1 MAAAAGA
8 AFDVK
13 TCSRSRARFA
23 FEIRHSFYIK
33 YEYKLYLHSP
43 QSLLQWSSTRVHTNI
58 DIKRNTINNMYNYL
72 ISSRSCD
79 SVTDRSDPWDPHFNG
94 FFRAIFLYTKY
105 VLVFSDTTL
114 QVAKLNTTVHL
125 GTGWDV
131 ATGEKVALLCWNDDL
146 WCW

>member
-8 AFDVK
+8 AFDAK

-58 DIKRNTINNMYNYL
+58 DIKRNIINNMYNYL
-72 ISSRSCD
+72 ISSRSFD
-79 SVTDRSDPWDPHFNG
+79 SVTDRSDP
-94 FFRAIFLYTKY
+94 
-105 VLVFSDTTL
+105 
-114 QVAKLNTTVHL
+114 
-125 GTGWDV
+125 
-131 ATGEKVALLCWNDDL
+131 
-146 WCW
+146 

>member
-8 AFDVK
+8 AFDAK

-72 ISSRSCD
+72 ISARSCD
-79 SVTDRSDPWDPHFNG
+79 SVNDRSDP
-94 FFRAIFLYTKY
+94 
-105 VLVFSDTTL
+105 
-114 QVAKLNTTVHL
+114 
-125 GTGWDV
+125 
-131 ATGEKVALLCWNDDL
+131 
-146 WCW
+146 